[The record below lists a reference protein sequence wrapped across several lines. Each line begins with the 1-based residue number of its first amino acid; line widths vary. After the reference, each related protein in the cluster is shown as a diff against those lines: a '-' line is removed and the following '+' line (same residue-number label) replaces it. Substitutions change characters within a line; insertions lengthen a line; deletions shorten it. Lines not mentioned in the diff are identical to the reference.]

1 MRLSYILAVVLV
13 AILQASGT
21 ANPMYEDPKQIVSAD
36 AAGGAAMVDDGRLL
50 RGVEKKMKAE
60 EEERF
65 FKNFGTYLKKIP
77 GKMKDSWKVKK
88 AKEQLERSRKRRQHI
103 REQGFTPLN

>member
-1 MRLSYILAVVLV
+1 MRLSYIFAVVLV

-36 AAGGAAMVDDGRLL
+36 ATGGAAVVDDGRLL
-50 RGVEKKMKAE
+50 RGVEKKVEAE
-60 EEERF
+60 DEERI
-65 FKNFGTYLKKIP
+65 FKKLGTYLKKIP
-77 GKMKDSWKVKK
+77 EKLKDKWEVNK

-103 REQGFTPLN
+103 REQGLTPLN